1 MHIQTPIS
9 VTIKSLQYTFVITT
23 GADGMTMLLAIVH
36 AEYSRALAVLL
47 YISKQRSRGKTLKSG
62 IVSKHYLP
70 CNNNTTK
77 NITLI
82 GIGH

>member
-1 MHIQTPIS
+1 MTNK
-9 VTIKSLQYTFVITT
+9 KSLQYTFITT

-36 AEYSRALAVLL
+36 AEYSRARAVLL

-77 NITLI
+77 KITLI
-82 GIGH
+82 GLILSVKSNP